1 MLTNWRKYIRIV
13 LIVAGLGLLAMLI
26 KIKFI
31 DPSFSEETELP
42 QYTVVENN
50 VAEIPDSTIVTMRLL
65 LNEDA
70 SHKKI
75 KGLLEKTQMKIKE
88 GTYKYKAE
96 PIIYLYIY
104 NSPTQQAD
112 NWVAMFS
119 SRNGY
124 KYK

>member
-1 MLTNWRKYIRIV
+1 MLTNWRKYIRII

-50 VAEIPDSTIVTMRLL
+50 VAEIPDSTVVTMRLL

-104 NSPTQQAD
+104 NNPTQQGD

>member
-50 VAEIPDSTIVTMRLL
+50 IAEIPDSTVVTMRLL

-104 NSPTQQAD
+104 NNPTQQGD

>member
-50 VAEIPDSTIVTMRLL
+50 VAEIPDSTVVTMRLL

-104 NSPTQQAD
+104 NNPTQQAD